1 MTPFIR
7 DFCGKQENKGKG
19 EVMNRPTIIVV
30 IFVCFVVT
38 SPILAGTW
46 RDDFEDGN
54 LNGWEGVDQFWVVEN
69 GECSAEFNAPLGTMV
84 EFEQRQKTFNNF
96 MKLSFLLVFK
106 VKIMAKVEE
115 LEEKNKDQIVESK
128 ARDLAKMGLIRL
140 ATGGKVEINLPPK
153 FPGKPLSEYLKEIR
167 E

>member
-1 MTPFIR
+1 
-7 DFCGKQENKGKG
+7 
-19 EVMNRPTIIVV
+19 
-30 IFVCFVVT
+30 
-38 SPILAGTW
+38 
-46 RDDFEDGN
+46 
-54 LNGWEGVDQFWVVEN
+54 
-69 GECSAEFNAPLGTMV
+69 
-84 EFEQRQKTFNNF
+84 
-96 MKLSFLLVFK
+96 
-106 VKIMAKVEE
+106 MAKVEE